1 MTATEIEIVVPA
13 PSSTA
18 AGADHAFRR
27 GPLDGPLGVLDN
39 SKPRFGL
46 LARAALAELGRAG
59 IEHESSLY
67 VRKPIAG
74 RAADEHDIDRLASG
88 AVAVLVGSGD

>member
-1 MTATEIEIVVPA
+1 MTTIEILVPA
-13 PSSTA
+13 PPRSSQRAA
-18 AGADHAFRR
+18 AGGRDA
-27 GPLDGPLGVLDN
+27 GLDGRFGVLDN

-46 LARAALAELGRAG
+46 LARAAVAELGRAG
-59 IEHESSLY
+59 IEHDSSLY

>member
-1 MTATEIEIVVPA
+1 MEQDQTDPA
-13 PSSTA
+13 PPRS
-18 AGADHAFRR
+18 ADPAEKALRQSGLGGR
-27 GPLDGPLGVLDN
+27 LGVLDN

-46 LARAALAELGRAG
+46 LARAALAELGSAG
-59 IEHESSLY
+59 IEHDSSLY

>member
-1 MTATEIEIVVPA
+1 MSTIEIVVPTISLLEERA
-13 PSSTA
+13 TP
-18 AGADHAFRR
+18 GRR
-27 GPLDGPLGVLDN
+27 TGRLDGPLGVLDN

-46 LARAALAELGRAG
+46 LARAAIAELGRAG

-74 RAADEHDIDRLASG
+74 RAADEDDIDRLASG

>member
-1 MTATEIEIVVPA
+1 MMQIVLPTPA
-13 PSSTA
+13 RLDPVES
-18 AGADHAFRR
+18 GLPHPAFGGR
-27 GPLDGPLGVLDN
+27 LGVLDN

-46 LARAALAELGRAG
+46 LARATIVELGRAG
-59 IEHESSLY
+59 IEHDSSLY

-74 RAADEHDIDRLASG
+74 APADADQLDHLASG

>member
-1 MTATEIEIVVPA
+1 MSTIEIVVPA
-13 PSSTA
+13 IAPLEESATPGRRA
-18 AGADHAFRR
+18 AR
-27 GPLDGPLGVLDN
+27 LDGPLGVLDN

-46 LARAALAELGRAG
+46 LARAAIAELGRAG

-74 RAADEHDIDRLASG
+74 QPADEDDLDRLASG

>member
-1 MTATEIEIVVPA
+1 MIEIVVPVPERRA
-13 PSSTA
+13 DTSHSTSRA
-18 AGADHAFRR
+18 AFTGR
-27 GPLDGPLGVLDN
+27 LGVLDN

-46 LARAALAELGRAG
+46 LARAALAELGEAG
-59 IEHESSLY
+59 IEHDSSLY

-74 RAADEHDIDRLASG
+74 QPASLGDLDRLASG

>member
-1 MTATEIEIVVPA
+1 MTTIEILVPA
-13 PSSTA
+13 PPRSSQHA
-18 AGADHAFRR
+18 AADGRDAK
-27 GPLDGPLGVLDN
+27 LDGRFGVLDN

-46 LARAALAELGRAG
+46 LARAAVAELGRAG
-59 IEHESSLY
+59 IEHDSSLY

>member
-1 MTATEIEIVVPA
+1 MTTIEILVPA
-13 PSSTA
+13 PSRSSQRA
-18 AGADHAFRR
+18 AADGRDAE
-27 GPLDGPLGVLDN
+27 LDGRFGVLDN

-46 LARAALAELGRAG
+46 LARAAVAELGRAG
-59 IEHESSLY
+59 IEHDSSLY

>member
-1 MTATEIEIVVPA
+1 VTTAEIEIVVPA
-13 PSSTA
+13 PPVSVGGGEQA
-18 AGADHAFRR
+18 LRR

-39 SKPRFGL
+39 SKPGFGL
-46 LARAALAELGRAG
+46 LARAAIAELGRAG
-59 IEHESSLY
+59 IQHESSLY

-74 RAADEHDIDRLASG
+74 RAADGDDIDRLASG

>member
-1 MTATEIEIVVPA
+1 VNELEIVVPA
-13 PSSTA
+13 PAGTA
-18 AGADHAFRR
+18 AGAQAVRH

-59 IEHESSLY
+59 IQHDSSLY

-74 RAADEHDIDRLASG
+74 RAADGHDIDRLASG